1 MLIGVVI
8 IVVNKQLKLDQL
20 VGLLGSLLTLAGVSV
35 AMYGL
40 LDTMRGGRMKKEK
53 PESDEVGSEVEIEKA
68 SRTKELE
75 GRLPI
80 PLGSVTDRTT
90 QLIGVDS
97 EHRTQD
103 FCSATPCHLCNS
115 SDKLTFMDSLIPVF
129 TLIFGAIIGAV
140 VAWLTLHARSH
151 RAFDDGRAASTA
163 ELAALQERI
172 AAKDRELQ
180 KLQGTFE
187 AEVSD
192 SDRLREDNARLLADL
207 EGERR
212 AAHERNE
219 SFKRVTAELA
229 EKFKA
234 LSRDA
239 LKDNN
244 QEFLNLARATLER
257 FQVSAKGDLDQRQQA
272 IDQMVKPLK
281 ESLEK
286 VDGKIEEMERI
297 RAGAYSGLI
306 EQVKTLASSHQQ
318 LQAETGNLVKALR
331 TPHVRGRW
339 GEIQLRRVVELA
351 GMIQYCDFAEQETIA
366 NEDGRI
372 RPDVIVRLPGNR
384 TIVIDA
390 KVPFEAFYESIST
403 ADDSIRLERLKDHAR
418 LVRTHIV
425 ALSRKSYWEAVQ
437 PTPEFV
443 LLFLPGESFYSAALE
458 QDPKLI
464 EDGINQRVIIATPTT
479 LIALLK
485 AISYGWQQE
494 QRAANADEVGKLGK
508 ELYDRLRT
516 FLSHF
521 SDIGR
526 NLDRALEF
534 YNKGVASLD
543 TRVLVT
549 ARKLKDRNA
558 ISGEE
563 IESPEPVDKRTRPL
577 SLDEGG
583 LFPELAAPAD
593 TDEDDLPPLLRS
605 RSARAGE
612 KQS

>member
-1 MLIGVVI
+1 ME
-8 IVVNKQLKLDQL
+8 Q
-20 VGLLGSLLTLAGVSV
+20 
-35 AMYGL
+35 
-40 LDTMRGGRMKKEK
+40 
-53 PESDEVGSEVEIEKA
+53 
-68 SRTKELE
+68 
-75 GRLPI
+75 
-80 PLGSVTDRTT
+80 
-90 QLIGVDS
+90 
-97 EHRTQD
+97 
-103 FCSATPCHLCNS
+103 
-115 SDKLTFMDSLIPVF
+115 LIPVF
-129 TLIFGAIIGAV
+129 TLILGALVGGI
-140 VAWLTLHARSH
+140 VAWLALKAKSH
-151 RAFDDGRAASTA
+151 RAFDDGRAASAT
-163 ELAALQERI
+163 EVAALNER
-172 AAKDRELQ
+172 AVAKDRELQ
-180 KLQGTFE
+180 KLQQTYD
-187 AEVSD
+187 AETVESND
-192 SDRLREDNARLLADL
+192 LRQQNARLQAEV

-219 SFKRVTAELA
+219 SFKRVTDELA

-244 QEFLNLARATLER
+244 QEFLNLAHATLEK
-257 FQVSAKGDLDQRQQA
+257 FQANAKGDLEQKQQA
-272 IDQMVKPLK
+272 IDQLVKPLK
-281 ESLEK
+281 DSLEK
-286 VDGKIEEMERI
+286 VDGKIEAMERL

-306 EQVKTLASSHQQ
+306 EQVKTLASSQQQ

-351 GMIQYCDFAEQETIA
+351 GMVQYCDFSEQETIA

-384 TIVIDA
+384 TIVVDA

-403 ADDSIRLERLKDHAR
+403 ADDAIRLERLKEHAR

-464 EDGINQRVIIATPTT
+464 EDGINQKVIIATPTT

-521 SDIGR
+521 SDIGK
-526 NLDRALEF
+526 NLDRALES
-534 YNKGVASLD
+534 YNKGVGSLEA
-543 TRVLVT
+543 RVLVT
-549 ARKLKDRNA
+549 ARKFKERNA
-558 ISGEE
+558 IHGDE
-563 IESPEPVDKRTRPL
+563 IESPEPIDKLARPL

-583 LFPELAAPAD
+583 LFPELVAPAMEI
-593 TDEDDLPPLLRS
+593 EDDDDDDSLPLLRS
-605 RSARAGE
+605 RTARAGD
-612 KQS
+612 K

>member
-1 MLIGVVI
+1 ME
-8 IVVNKQLKLDQL
+8 Q
-20 VGLLGSLLTLAGVSV
+20 
-35 AMYGL
+35 
-40 LDTMRGGRMKKEK
+40 
-53 PESDEVGSEVEIEKA
+53 
-68 SRTKELE
+68 
-75 GRLPI
+75 
-80 PLGSVTDRTT
+80 
-90 QLIGVDS
+90 
-97 EHRTQD
+97 
-103 FCSATPCHLCNS
+103 
-115 SDKLTFMDSLIPVF
+115 LIPVF
-129 TLIFGAIIGAV
+129 TLILGALVGGI
-140 VAWLTLHARSH
+140 VAWLALKAKSH
-151 RAFDDGRAASTA
+151 RAFDDGRAASAT
-163 ELAALQERI
+163 EVAALNER
-172 AAKDRELQ
+172 AVAKDRELQ
-180 KLQGTFE
+180 KLQQTYD
-187 AEVSD
+187 AETVESND
-192 SDRLREDNARLLADL
+192 LRQQNARLQAEV

-219 SFKRVTAELA
+219 SFKRVTDELA

-244 QEFLNLARATLER
+244 QEFLNLAHATLEK
-257 FQVSAKGDLDQRQQA
+257 FQANAKGDLEQKQQA
-272 IDQMVKPLK
+272 IDQLVKPLK
-281 ESLEK
+281 DSLEK
-286 VDGKIEEMERI
+286 VDGKIEAMERL

-306 EQVKTLASSHQQ
+306 EQVKTLASSQQQ

-351 GMIQYCDFAEQETIA
+351 GMVQYCDFSEQETIA
-366 NEDGRI
+366 NEDGRL

-384 TIVIDA
+384 TIVVDA

-403 ADDSIRLERLKDHAR
+403 ADDAIRLERLKEHAR

-464 EDGINQRVIIATPTT
+464 EDGINQKVIIATPTT

-521 SDIGR
+521 SDIGK
-526 NLDRALEF
+526 NLDRALES
-534 YNKGVASLD
+534 YNKGVGSLEA
-543 TRVLVT
+543 RVLVT
-549 ARKLKDRNA
+549 ARKFKERNA
-558 ISGEE
+558 IHGDE
-563 IESPEPVDKRTRPL
+563 IESPEPIDKLARPL

-583 LFPELAAPAD
+583 LFPELVAPAMEI
-593 TDEDDLPPLLRS
+593 EDDDDDDSLPLLRS
-605 RSARAGE
+605 RTARAGD
-612 KQS
+612 K